1 MTGYYTHNVPRQSS
15 FFHISSSVDPWLI
28 QTSAPNQWDKSTQPP
43 SLFDPDDD
51 ESPPITP
58 PSSPPNIAAIK
69 KSLIQAQQFLST
81 ASHIDPWT
89 VSQPNPSTT
98 PNASKG
104 KKKKDGNIEEEITQ
118 QNLYKTELCR
128 SFMETNTC
136 RYGVKC
142 QFAHGRHEL
151 RPVMRH
157 PKYKTEICKTFH
169 TLGTCPYGTRCRFIH
184 TRPKD
189 GAPAD
194 PSSADS
200 SAPSSEFSSPTFTP
214 PDSPSLLASTSP
226 PEILQWSTS
235 WTSLEQRSLPP
246 SPQQE
251 DDKPVQPAQPE
262 QQVPTPDSPPDD
274 ELTPARRLPIFRD
287 IATC

>member
-1 MTGYYTHNVPRQSS
+1 MTGYHTHNVPRQSS
-15 FFHISSSVDPWLI
+15 FFHINSSVDPWLI
-28 QTSAPNQWDKSTQPP
+28 QSTPQPQEWDKPAQPP

-51 ESPPITP
+51 ESPPLTP

-89 VSQPNPSTT
+89 VSQPDTSPNNPSK
-98 PNASKG
+98 S

-169 TLGTCPYGTRCRFIH
+169 TLGTCPYGIRCRFIH

-189 GAPAD
+189 AQSQSE
-194 PSSADS
+194 PSSTD
-200 SAPSSEFSSPTFTP
+200 SSEFSSPSFTP
-214 PDSPSLLASTSP
+214 PDSPSLLSSTSP

-246 SPQQE
+246 SPQE
-251 DDKPVQPAQPE
+251 DEKPVQPVQPV
-262 QQVPTPDSPPDD
+262 QQVPDSPPSEDQ
-274 ELTPARRLPIFRD
+274 LGPARRLPIFRD

>member
-1 MTGYYTHNVPRQSS
+1 MTSFPYVPRQSS
-15 FFHISSSVDPWLI
+15 FFHINSSVDPWLI
-28 QTSAPNQWDKSTQPP
+28 QSRTPHEWDKVTQPP
-43 SLFDPDDD
+43 SLFDPDD

-58 PSSPPNIAAIK
+58 PDSPPNVSAIK

-89 VSQPNPSTT
+89 VSQPNPST
-98 PNASKG
+98 PQNASKSS
-104 KKKKDGNIEEEITQ
+104 KKKKDGVIEEEITQ

-151 RPVMRH
+151 RPLMRH

-189 GAPAD
+189 TPTDSAD

-200 SAPSSEFSSPTFTP
+200 SEFSSPSFTP
-214 PDSPSLLASTSP
+214 PDSPSLSSTSP

-235 WTSLEQRSLPP
+235 WTSLSAQRSLPP

-251 DDKPVQPAQPE
+251 DEKPVQQQ
-262 QQVPTPDSPPDD
+262 QQVLDSPP
-274 ELTPARRLPIFRD
+274 EEPSRRLPIFRD

>member
-1 MTGYYTHNVPRQSS
+1 MTGYHNVPRQSS
-15 FFHISSSVDPWLI
+15 FFHINSDLDPWLI
-28 QTSAPNQWDKSTQPP
+28 QSSNEWDKTATTPP
-43 SLFDPDDD
+43 SLFDPDDEQQD
-51 ESPPITP
+51 WSPPVTP
-58 PSSPPNIAAIK
+58 PDSPPNISAIK

-81 ASHIDPWT
+81 ASPIDPWT
-89 VSQPNPSTT
+89 VSQPNPIPTH
-98 PNASKG
+98 NASKS

-142 QFAHGRHEL
+142 QFAHGRHEQ

-169 TLGTCPYGTRCRFIH
+169 TLGTCPYGIRCRFIH

-189 GAPAD
+189 ATD
-194 PSSADS
+194 PSSS
-200 SAPSSEFSSPTFTP
+200 SAESSAFSSPSFTP
-214 PDSPSLLASTSP
+214 PDSPSLSSTSP
-226 PEILQWSTS
+226 PELLQWSTS
-235 WTSLEQRSLPP
+235 WTSLDAQRSLPP
-246 SPQQE
+246 SPQE
-251 DDKPVQPAQPE
+251 DAKQAPQPAQ
-262 QQVPTPDSPPDD
+262 VPDSPPED

-287 IATC
+287 IAIC